1 MFICF
6 EGIDGAGKSTQ
17 ARMLQQRLAAAGY
30 KVELVADPGTTKIG
44 TAIRQLLL
52 DNDGPI
58 TPAAQMLLFSA
69 ARAELSAYV
78 RQQMRKKTVIIC
90 DRWFLSTLVYQ
101 GVMNRIPTESLF
113 DIFEMSNCVVPDL
126 CFLLDLDPRDAKKR
140 IGKPRD
146 RYERKSMADREV
158 MRDAYLEF
166 AGLDFADRTEI
177 VEAEKPVDI
186 MHKQIYTI
194 VKSALTERKIKPT
207 RKEPI
212 NGRARTRSRAVKP
225 RT

>member
-17 ARMLQQRLAAAGY
+17 ARMLQQALTARGY
-30 KVELVADPGTTKIG
+30 KAELVADPGTTKIG

-58 TPAAQMLLFSA
+58 TPVAQALLFSA
-69 ARAELSAYV
+69 ARAELSAFA
-78 RQQMRKKTVIIC
+78 REQMRKKTIIIC

-101 GVMNRIPTESLF
+101 GVMNDLPLRILF
-113 DIFEMSNCVVPDL
+113 DIFEMSDCVFPDL
-126 CFLLDLDPRDAKKR
+126 CFLLDLSPSAAKKR
-140 IGKPRD
+140 VGKPRD
-146 RYERKSMADREV
+146 RYERKCASDRRI

-166 AGLDFADRTEI
+166 AAMDYAEMTEI
-177 VEAEKPVDI
+177 IAANKRPETT
-186 MHKQIYTI
+186 HRQICTI
-194 VKSALTERKIKPT
+194 VESELQKRGFKP
-207 RKEPI
+207 RRMESK
-212 NGRARTRSRAVKP
+212 NARPRSRSRAVKS

>member
-30 KVELVADPGTTKIG
+30 KVEMVADPGTTKIG

-58 TPAAQMLLFSA
+58 TPVAQMLLFSA

-78 RQQMRKKTVIIC
+78 RRQMRKKTVIIC

-101 GVMNRIPTESLF
+101 GIMNRIPSKSLF

-146 RYERKSMADREV
+146 RYERKSLADRGV
-158 MRDAYLEF
+158 MRDAYLDF
-166 AGLDFADRTEI
+166 AGLDFAARTEI
-177 VEAEKPVDI
+177 IKAEKPADI
-186 MHKQIYTI
+186 MHKQIYAV
-194 VKSALTERKIKPT
+194 VKSALTARKIKPVKN
-207 RKEPI
+207 REVKNARPR
-212 NGRARTRSRAVKP
+212 RARTR
-225 RT
+225 